1 MRRYCLYTLDAPCS
15 SGLLHQVGQ
24 LHQILEAK
32 QTPSCGQY
40 HEWIFRQHRRPGRWD
55 RAQDAS
61 AVVEVN
67 SVLAPVVAVG
77 DQLEPLAFQRVMWMD
92 DFKSTAGT
100 VAMRSS

>member
-1 MRRYCLYTLDAPCS
+1 MRRYCLYTLDAADS

-24 LHQILEAK
+24 LHQILIAK

-40 HEWIFRQHRRPGRWD
+40 HERILRQHCRPARWD

-67 SVLAPVVAVG
+67 SVLAPVVAVS
-77 DQLEPLAFQRVMWMD
+77 DQLETLASQRMVGMD
-92 DFKSTAGT
+92 DLKSTFGA
-100 VAMRSS
+100 VAIRCS